1 MTAGVAQSRATRY
14 CRRLAAAL
22 AAGVVFTSPAL
33 AEDASNDPLRACD
46 RAAAHAEA
54 EWHLPAGL
62 LAAIGMVESGRSGLE
77 SALPVAW
84 PWSINAGGRGFYLS
98 SKPAA
103 IEAVRGLRAAGRQTI
118 DVGCFQ
124 VDLFYHPE
132 AFVTL
137 ETAFDPDANGC
148 AAARILTLC
157 AFQRQFS
164 GNTAIAL
171 YHSASPI
178 RAAHSI
184 CGSDRAVWPW
194 ARTRSAAA
202 ENAYVVLLSPAA
214 LQVRVITADDA
225 PAPQAASLPRVL
237 GPQEATAVVQ
247 WIAAPQHELPVV
259 FMPPSLVTSR
269 RIRRH

>member
-1 MTAGVAQSRATRY
+1 M
-14 CRRLAAAL
+14 
-22 AAGVVFTSPAL
+22 
-33 AEDASNDPLRACD
+33 
-46 RAAAHAEA
+46 

-137 ETAFDPDANGC
+137 ETAFDPDANAQ
-148 AAARILTLC
+148 AAARILTL
-157 AFQRQFS
+157 ARFS
-164 GNTAIAL
+164 GSSWNMAIAL

-178 RAAHSI
+178 RGAQYL
-184 CGSDRAVWPW
+184 RQVQAVWPW